1 MAVEGASRA
10 ELGWNGQLRGDLGS
24 LVLLSGEREVML
36 ITENAM
42 TSYRTRLGSHHLLLL
57 SVAAVAAVGACKPKT
72 TPPAERTEILIGS
85 TLPLTGS
92 EARIGGF
99 FKEGYEL
106 AFEEVKQQ
114 GGLEVAGKKLPVRL
128 VLNDDTSTQATA
140 VNLADKL
147 INSDKVDFLLGTYST
162 SLVEAQSTVAEQN
175 KVPYIN
181 GGGAASEIYKRGYK
195 YIFGTLSPVEL
206 LGTTLMSWID
216 EQQKAGT
223 LPKPAKIALLWENTA
238 HGKDFRKGVSD
249 FAAKNPGGYEIVV
262 DESFE
267 LNGKDFSALLGK
279 VKAAGA
285 DLFLADAHLPDYI
298 TLHRQYGD
306 AKLCHKI
313 VSYGARGSEK
323 SAIEALGAENVSYVL
338 SGVWWS
344 AQLADT
350 LPLAKKFVDAFKAK
364 YAGRSPEWFQALGY
378 ETARALFTAISQAG
392 SLDREAV
399 RAKLAALKMESL
411 LPGGTLEFPAD
422 KGGEV
427 QNLFVVQ
434 QNMPDGKS
442 PIIYPKDVAKVAG
455 VAPNPR
461 CTP

>member
-1 MAVEGASRA
+1 MTMLYRRARPGRVPLILSLAV
-10 ELGWNGQLRGDLGS
+10 
-24 LVLLSGEREVML
+24 
-36 ITENAM
+36 
-42 TSYRTRLGSHHLLLL
+42 
-57 SVAAVAAVGACKPKT
+57 VAAAACKPKAA
-72 TPPAERTEILIGS
+72 PPAEKTSILIGA

-106 AFEEVKQQ
+106 AFDELKQQ
-114 GGLEVAGKKLPVRL
+114 GGLEVGGKKLPVTLNL
-128 VLNDDTSTQATA
+128 VDDTSIQATA
-140 VNLADKL
+140 VSLADRL

-162 SLVEAQSTVAEQN
+162 ALVEAQTTVAEQN
-175 KVPYIN
+175 KVPYVN

-206 LGTTLMSWID
+206 LGSTLMSWID
-216 EQQKAGT
+216 EQQKAGK
-223 LPKPAKIALLWENTA
+223 LPKPAKIALIWENTA

-249 FAAKNPGGYEIVV
+249 FAAKAAGGYEIVI

-267 LNGKDFSALLGK
+267 LNGKDFSSLLGK

-298 TLHRQYGD
+298 TLHRQYLD
-306 AKLCHKI
+306 AGLCHKV

-323 SAIEALGAENVSYVL
+323 AAIDALGKDNVNYVL
-338 SGVWWS
+338 SGVWWN
-344 AQLADT
+344 AQLAET
-350 LPLAKKFVDAFKAK
+350 IPLAKKFVEAFKAK
-364 YAGRSPEWFQALGY
+364 FAGRTPEWFQALGY
-378 ETARALFTAISQAG
+378 ETARALFEAIRQAG
-392 SLDREAV
+392 SADREAV
-399 RAKLAALKMESL
+399 RAKLATLKIESL

-434 QNMPDGKS
+434 QNLPES
-442 PIIYPKDVAKVAG
+442 NAPIIFPKDVAKAAG

-461 CTP
+461 CAP

>member
-1 MAVEGASRA
+1 MNIPRRRS
-10 ELGWNGQLRGDLGS
+10 
-24 LVLLSGEREVML
+24 
-36 ITENAM
+36 
-42 TSYRTRLGSHHLLLL
+42 
-57 SVAAVAAVGACKPKT
+57 AAVVLAPLLASLAIGTVLFTGGCKPKSA
-72 TPPAERTEILIGS
+72 PAPDKSEKADRSEILIGS

-92 EARIGGF
+92 ETRIGGF

-106 AFEEVKQQ
+106 AFEEANRQ
-114 GGLEVAGKKLPVRL
+114 GGVQVGAKKLPVKL
-128 VLNDDTSTQATA
+128 KLEDDTSNQATA
-140 VNLADKL
+140 VSLADKL

-162 SLVEAQSTVAEQN
+162 ALVQAQTTVAEQN
-175 KVPYIN
+175 KMPYVN

-195 YIFGTLSPVEL
+195 YIFGILSPVEL
-206 LGTTLMSWID
+206 LGTTLMAWID
-216 EQQKAGT
+216 EQQKAGK
-223 LPKPAKIALLWENTA
+223 LPRPAKIALLWENTA

-249 FAAKNPGGYEIVV
+249 FAANSGGGYEVTV

-279 VKAAGA
+279 VKAAGV

-298 TLHRQYGD
+298 TLHRQYLD
-306 AKLCHKI
+306 AGLCHKV

-323 SAIEALGAENVSYVL
+323 AAVDALGRDNVSYVL

-350 LPLAKKFVDAFKAK
+350 VPLAKKFVEAFKAK
-364 YAGRSPEWFQALGY
+364 YGGRTPEWFQALGY
-378 ETARALFTAISQAG
+378 ETARILFEAIRQAG

-399 RAKLAALKMESL
+399 RAKLAALKIESL

-434 QNMPDGKS
+434 QNLPDS
-442 PIIYPKDVAKVAG
+442 DAPIIYPKEVSKVAG

-461 CTP
+461 CK